1 MRRRLISVAILATL
15 WATSSAYA
23 NDEPAY
29 YLALGD
35 SLAVGVQPSSTG
47 VDVRTNQGYADDLYA
62 FYRTRIPGLKLA
74 KLGCS
79 GETVAT
85 MLFGGGPCKY
95 RGNNQLAAAM
105 AFLQSH
111 RVAFVTLD
119 IGANDVD
126 TCISQ
131 QGIDDS
137 CVQDGINAVL
147 QDLPL
152 ILAALRSVA
161 PEVPIFAMNYY
172 DAFLGLWRFGPLGQ
186 QIAIKSLPGALA
198 FNTALATVYKVF
210 GVPVAD
216 VAAAFHITDTTPVP
230 LADVPVNV
238 FLTLAWTWMGAP
250 PPIGPNVHPNAIG
263 YVVIAGAFVKTIGT
277 P

>member
-1 MRRRLISVAILATL
+1 MQRRLISLAILATL

-23 NDEPAY
+23 NGAPEY

-35 SLAVGVQPSSTG
+35 SLSVGVQPSLNGT
-47 VDVRTNQGYADDLYA
+47 DVKTNQGYADDLYA
-62 FYRTRIPGLKLA
+62 FYRSRVPGLRLA

-85 MLFGGGPCKY
+85 MLFGGGPCY
-95 RGNNQLAAAM
+95 TGGTQLDAAM
-105 AFLQSH
+105 AFLRSH
-111 RVAFVTLD
+111 QVAFITLD

-126 TCISQ
+126 TCISP
-131 QGIDDS
+131 QGVDDS

-147 QDLPL
+147 LDLPP
-152 ILAALRSVA
+152 ILAALRTVA

-172 DAFLGLWRFGPLGQ
+172 DPFLGLWRFGPLGQ
-186 QIAIKSLPGALA
+186 QIAMKSLPGALA
-198 FNTALATVYKVF
+198 FNSVLAEVYNTF

-216 VAAAFHITDTTPVP
+216 VAAAFHMTDSTPVP

-238 FLTLAWTWMGAP
+238 FLTLAWTWMAAP
-250 PPIGPNVHPNAIG
+250 PPIGPNVHPNAFG
-263 YVVIAGAFVKTIGT
+263 YAVIAGAFVRKIGT